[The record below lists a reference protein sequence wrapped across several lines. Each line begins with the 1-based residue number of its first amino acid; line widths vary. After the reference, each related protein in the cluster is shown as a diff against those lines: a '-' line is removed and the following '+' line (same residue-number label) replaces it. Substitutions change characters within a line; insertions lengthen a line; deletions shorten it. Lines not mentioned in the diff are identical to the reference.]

1 MDMKN
6 DLVIKTTKL
15 DRNNLDLIKFCQKQ
29 NSFSFIKSRN
39 EPFSSKIEEND
50 FLQAKQLSN

>member
-1 MDMKN
+1 MKN

-50 FLQAKQLSN
+50 FLQAEQLSN